1 MPHGRNTYA
10 PWLIGGIYARL
21 DGSEI
26 DITMTIHPVV
36 VAAMIAF
43 LCVPQYFAIRAGGFS
58 VGFLAGFL
66 VFHLLM
72 YYFAFVPDAL
82 DAESLIREVA
92 AMSERESRTTA

>member
-1 MPHGRNTYA
+1 MTTNMPRVLQGPA
-10 PWLIGGIYARL
+10 PAVALARL
-21 DGSEI
+21 SD
-26 DITMTIHPVV
+26 
-36 VAAMIAF
+36 
-43 LCVPQYFAIRAGGFS
+43 FAIRAGGFS